1 MKLLE
6 NGYFLAMDTME
17 KRPVMDPTASQ
28 AVRTVAAVVG
38 VVALVLGLLVLGVY
52 AVVVLEQPL
61 LR

>member
-6 NGYFLAMDTME
+6 NGYFYAMQRRMVVAQT
-17 KRPVMDPTASQ
+17 PSQ

>member
-6 NGYFLAMDTME
+6 NGYFCTMQN
-17 KRPVMDPTASQ
+17 RPVMDRTPSQ
-28 AVRTVAAVVG
+28 AIRTVAAVVG
-38 VVALVLGLLVLGVY
+38 AVALVLALLVLCVY